1 MRQLYSKMM
10 VATVV
15 TCQKSI
21 FLFVYLIRV
30 VGWLEPTPAV
40 TEQEEG
46 YTPGLS

>member
-1 MRQLYSKMM
+1 MRQRYSKMM
-10 VATVV
+10 VAMVV
-15 TCQKSI
+15 TWPKVHFPST
-21 FLFVYLIRV
+21 YLIRV